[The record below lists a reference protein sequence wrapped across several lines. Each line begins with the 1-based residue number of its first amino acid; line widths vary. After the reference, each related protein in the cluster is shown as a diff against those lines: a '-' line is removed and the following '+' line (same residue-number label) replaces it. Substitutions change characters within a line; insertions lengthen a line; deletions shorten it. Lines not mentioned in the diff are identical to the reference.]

1 MKGSFK
7 LMRFFSSASLA
18 ALALASVATS
28 GCVSSGGGLAQPFGS
43 MTVAPITIFR
53 LQNFEPQ
60 PPQAPSGPLG
70 VQIPA
75 QIQQWIDA
83 GAHMLPA
90 GLIPPGL
97 LPGSVAP
104 AAQGN
109 AQRFHGFR
117 VLGWMALNDP
127 KQHDEVLDILGHE
140 QNFVPQHGSCMFAE
154 FGVSIAEPNGQPPA
168 DYLISLSCTQVQ
180 AASPPPWPYPEAG
193 ISSETAKRI
202 VAVVQR
208 AFGGG

>member
-1 MKGSFK
+1 
-7 LMRFFSSASLA
+7 MRFSRLASLLGVA
-18 ALALASVATS
+18 SALAWAPGCFS
-28 GCVSSGGGLAQPFGS
+28 GSGGLAQPFGS
-43 MTVAPITIFR
+43 MTAAPITVFR

-60 PPQAPSGPLG
+60 PQPQQPNGPLG
-70 VQIPA
+70 IQIPP

-83 GAHMLPA
+83 GAHMLPP

-97 LPGSVAP
+97 LPGSAAP
-104 AAQGN
+104 AAADN

-127 KQHDEVLDILGHE
+127 RQHDEVLDILGHE

-154 FGVSIAEPNGQPPA
+154 FGVSIAQPNGLPPA

-180 AASPPPWPYPEAG
+180 SASPPPWPYPEAG
-193 ISSETAKRI
+193 ISTETAKRI

>member
-1 MKGSFK
+1 
-7 LMRFFSSASLA
+7 MRFSSLASLA
-18 ALALASVATS
+18 GFVLALTAAP
-28 GCVSSGGGLAQPFGS
+28 GCLSGGSGLAQPFGS
-43 MTVAPITIFR
+43 MTTAPITIFR

-60 PPQAPSGPLG
+60 PQQQPNSPLG
-70 VQIPA
+70 VQIPP

-83 GAHMLPA
+83 GAHMLPP

-104 AAQGN
+104 AAQDN

-127 KQHDEVLDILGHE
+127 RQHDELLDILGHE

-154 FGVSIAEPNGQPPA
+154 FGVSIAQPNGLPPA

-193 ISSETAKRI
+193 IASETARRV
-202 VAVVQR
+202 VAIVQR
-208 AFGGG
+208 TFGGG